1 MVRLI
6 EAMNYRSLKCV
17 RQPLDEFHVLVGPNA
32 SGKSTYM
39 DVLAFL
45 SRLVNDG
52 LDAAI
57 AERGTFD
64 DLCWNR
70 QGQRFELAIEI
81 VLPEEHRRQLH
92 LFRGGAACF
101 IRYELAVAKDAA
113 GTVRIVDEQVLLA
126 PSWDLTE
133 PGSQE
138 SVKVLEEM
146 ALPPGNAYALTA
158 RNKGIANTV
167 FTRRGNGFWVPLL
180 TPTKASTEYALSP
193 EFFDP
198 ERPDEDQYWA
208 VYRPNG
214 KRPIFG
220 SVSEIEFPSTVAMGL
235 LLRDQITRLDVRPD
249 ALRLPSAP
257 GQGAGFS
264 ANGGNLPWLIED
276 LKKNK
281 AAQFGDWVRHVR
293 TALPS
298 FEDVRVVERPEDR
311 NRYLLIRYTGG
322 LEVPSW
328 CCSDGTLCLLAL
340 TFLAYQ
346 SRPGDVYL
354 VEEPESHIHPL
365 NIEPVM
371 QSLGSVY
378 GGQVLVSTHSPTV
391 LALTDVEKVLA
402 FSADSQNGTRIVP
415 GKDHPRLREW
425 KGEISLGTLFASG
438 VLG

>member
-6 EAMNYRSLKCV
+6 EALNYRSLKRV
-17 RQPLDEFHVLVGPNA
+17 RQELDEFHVLVGPNA
-32 SGKSTYM
+32 SGKSTFM

-70 QGQRFELAIEI
+70 EGQRFELAIEV
-81 VLPEEHRRQLH
+81 VLPEDYRQLQH
-92 LFRGGAACF
+92 VFRGVKPCA
-101 IRYELAVAKDAA
+101 IRYELAIAKDAA
-113 GTVRIVDEQVLLA
+113 GTVKIVDEQVLLA
-126 PSWDLTE
+126 RDSATYDPA
-133 PGSQE
+133 
-138 SVKVLEEM
+138 
-146 ALPPGNAYALTA
+146 ALS
-158 RNKGIANTV
+158 KGMEDTIFMTS
-167 FTRRGNGFWVPLL
+167 TGNGFWVKLL
-180 TPTKASTEYALSP
+180 ATTKAGPEYALSR
-193 EFFDP
+193 EVFDP
-198 ERPDEDQYWA
+198 ARPDEDQYWV

-220 SVSEIEFPSTVAMGL
+220 SVSEIEFPSTVTLGL
-235 LLRDQITRLDVRPD
+235 LLRDQITRVDVRPGT
-249 ALRLPSAP
+249 LRAPSAP
-257 GQGAGFS
+257 GQAARFS

-276 LKKNK
+276 LKKNR
-281 AAQFGDWVRHVR
+281 AQQYGDWIKHVK
-293 TALPS
+293 TALRG
-298 FEDVRVVERPEDR
+298 FESVRVVERPEDR
-311 NRYLLIRYTGG
+311 KRYLMIRYAGG

-340 TFLAYQ
+340 TLLAYQ
-346 SRPGDVYL
+346 SKPGDVYL

-378 GGQVLVSTHSPTV
+378 GGQVLVSTHSPAV
-391 LALTDVEKVLA
+391 LALTDVEDVLA
-402 FSADSQNGTRIVP
+402 FSADPQNGTRIVP
-415 GKDHPRLREW
+415 GKDHPRLRDW
-425 KGEISLGTLFASG
+425 RGEISLGTLFASG

>member
-57 AERGTFD
+57 DERGTFD

-70 QGQRFELAIEI
+70 QGQRFELAIEV

-92 LFRGGAACF
+92 LFRGGEACV

-138 SVKVLEEM
+138 SVKILEEM

-220 SVSEIEFPSTVAMGL
+220 SVSEIEFPSTVALHIVFKYQTVGFQHGL
-235 LLRDQITRLDVRPD
+235 GRIGIGCLRIDMNHLQQSTRPD
-249 ALRLPSAP
+249 
-257 GQGAGFS
+257 
-264 ANGGNLPWLIED
+264 I
-276 LKKNK
+276 
-281 AAQFGDWVRHVR
+281 
-293 TALPS
+293 
-298 FEDVRVVERPEDR
+298 
-311 NRYLLIRYTGG
+311 
-322 LEVPSW
+322 
-328 CCSDGTLCLLAL
+328 
-340 TFLAYQ
+340 FL
-346 SRPGDVYL
+346 
-354 VEEPESHIHPL
+354 
-365 NIEPVM
+365 
-371 QSLGSVY
+371 
-378 GGQVLVSTHSPTV
+378 
-391 LALTDVEKVLA
+391 
-402 FSADSQNGTRIVP
+402 QNGEQ
-415 GKDHPRLREW
+415 RLA
-425 KGEISLGTLFASG
+425 GTGTSVWIQSAYSRACRLQR
-438 VLG
+438 LLENI

>member
-6 EAMNYRSLKCV
+6 ETMNYRSLKRV
-17 RQPLDEFHVLVGPNA
+17 RQELDEFHVLVGPNA
-32 SGKSTYM
+32 SGKSTFM

-70 QGQRFELAIEI
+70 AGQRFELAIEV
-81 VLPEEHRRQLH
+81 VLPEDYRQLQH
-92 LFRGGAACF
+92 VFRGVEPCA
-101 IRYELAVAKDAA
+101 IRYELAIAKDAA
-113 GTVRIVDEQVLLA
+113 GTVKIVDEQVLLA
-126 PSWDLTE
+126 RDSATYDPA
-133 PGSQE
+133 
-138 SVKVLEEM
+138 
-146 ALPPGNAYALTA
+146 ALS
-158 RNKGIANTV
+158 KGMEDTV
-167 FTRRGNGFWVPLL
+167 FMTTTGNGSWVKLL
-180 TPTKASTEYALSP
+180 ATTKAGPEYALSR
-193 EFFDP
+193 EVQDLA
-198 ERPDEDQYWA
+198 RPDEDRYHV

-220 SVSEIEFPSTVAMGL
+220 NVSEIEFPSTVALGL
-235 LLRDQITRLDVRPD
+235 LLRDQITRVDVRSD
-249 ALRLPSAP
+249 ALRAPSAP
-257 GQGAGFS
+257 GQGARFS
-264 ANGGNLPWLIED
+264 GDGGNLPWLIDD
-276 LKKNK
+276 LKENK
-281 AAQFGDWVRHVR
+281 VQQYSDWIRHVK
-293 TALPS
+293 TALRG
-298 FEDVRVVERPEDR
+298 FESVRVVERPEDR
-311 NRYLLIRYTGG
+311 KRYLMIRYAGG

-340 TFLAYQ
+340 TFLAYH
-346 SRPGDVYL
+346 SKPGDVYL

-378 GGQVLVSTHSPTV
+378 GGQVLVSTHSPAV
-391 LALTDVEKVLA
+391 LALTDVEDVLA
-402 FSADSQNGTRIVP
+402 FSADPQNGTRIVP
-415 GKDHPRLREW
+415 GKDHPRLRDW